1 MLIAAAS
8 FPAPAAAV
16 FGIDRRTLGNF
27 KLVRCKIRKTKFGRE
42 AEKKLF
48 GRQAEFFLEVQDLI
62 RKIMHLTRKII
73 IEGANKSYHTSPR
86 KKILCRYSKTVVIR
100 ADKSRARSL
109 KRALLSFSFLRF
121 LLRSFQFFST
131 VFDVWFIIWFLLLSF
146 RRRYLESLEALFAGQ
161 LQPPLFIL
169 A

>member
-1 MLIAAAS
+1 
-8 FPAPAAAV
+8 
-16 FGIDRRTLGNF
+16 
-27 KLVRCKIRKTKFGRE
+27 VRCKIRKTKFGRE
-42 AEKKLF
+42 AEKRF
-48 GRQAEFFLEVQDLI
+48 SAVRPNYFLEVQDLI

-73 IEGANKSYHTSPR
+73 HVIKGANKSYHTSPR

-131 VFDVWFIIWFLLLSF
+131 VFDV
-146 RRRYLESLEALFAGQ
+146 
-161 LQPPLFIL
+161 
-169 A
+169 